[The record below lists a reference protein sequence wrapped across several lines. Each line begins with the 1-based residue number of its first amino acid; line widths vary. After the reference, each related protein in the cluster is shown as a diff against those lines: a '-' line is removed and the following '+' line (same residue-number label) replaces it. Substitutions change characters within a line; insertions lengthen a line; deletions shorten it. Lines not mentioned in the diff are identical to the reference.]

1 MEQSGLYGEVNQQ
14 PSHSRVWALETLHRF
29 SKLAPTFLSL
39 LLGVRPLFALAPPGY
54 AAAEAAT
61 TTTTTTTDTSPASSV
76 TVPTFSE
83 DQAASDSDDLF
94 DEVWK
99 LTSKFYLDRSF
110 GGSDWGKARADL
122 RAQSNLPGDS
132 ASETKATKKLLK
144 KLGDKYTQLLSPY
157 MYTEMSRFD
166 PIGAGFMLSIDDDG
180 YFCVSS
186 DPREGSVAA
195 AQNVQKGDK
204 ILEIEGVAIKGK
216 SVFDAVDLITK
227 EDKADVRLTIQ
238 SKLHPGTAPRLLVL
252 PRDFNAV
259 SNPVTKAQLTLTED
273 GRKVGYLKLREFNSL
288 AKEKVREALSSLE
301 EQGAEAYIVDLRG
314 NPGGSVQAAVSVA
327 SLFLPEDKIVTFIQD
342 ATGNR
347 LPLKTQGATA
357 LPPSD
362 PIVVWTDRKS
372 ASASEILA
380 SALHD
385 NCRAVLMGQRTF
397 GKGLVQGVFGLTDGK
412 GLVMTVAKYE
422 TPRGASIQGTG
433 ILPDIEAV
441 IPSNILGDQ
450 DVSVVRKEDFGL
462 KDGMC
467 VEAMASK

>member
-1 MEQSGLYGEVNQQ
+1 MTMGRGPNQGDVQQQQ
-14 PSHSRVWALETLHRF
+14 PSPSHLWVLETLHRT
-29 SKLAPTFLSL
+29 SKLAPAFLGL
-39 LLGVRPLFALAPPGY
+39 VLGARPLFAFAPPAY

-61 TTTTTTTDTSPASSV
+61 STTTTTVAPPASSV
-76 TVPTFSE
+76 TAPTFSS

-110 GGSDWGKARADL
+110 GGSDWGKARMDL
-122 RAQSNLPGDS
+122 RAQGNLPGDS

-195 AQNVQKGDK
+195 AQKVQKGDK

-238 SKLHPGTAPRLLVL
+238 SKLDPGATPRLLVL

-259 SNPVTKAQLTLTED
+259 SNP
-273 GRKVGYLKLREFNSL
+273 
-288 AKEKVREALSSLE
+288 
-301 EQGAEAYIVDLRG
+301 
-314 NPGGSVQAAVSVA
+314 
-327 SLFLPEDKIVTFIQD
+327 
-342 ATGNR
+342 
-347 LPLKTQGATA
+347 
-357 LPPSD
+357 
-362 PIVVWTDRKS
+362 
-372 ASASEILA
+372 
-380 SALHD
+380 
-385 NCRAVLMGQRTF
+385 
-397 GKGLVQGVFGLTDGK
+397 GKGRREGG
-412 GLVMTVAKYE
+412 ME
-422 TPRGASIQGTG
+422 RGGG
-433 ILPDIEAV
+433 I
-441 IPSNILGDQ
+441 
-450 DVSVVRKEDFGL
+450 
-462 KDGMC
+462 
-467 VEAMASK
+467 

>member
-259 SNPVTKAQLTLTED
+259 SNPGEGRRDKENKRSSRNLKICASHCIHQFKLLTAVPPSLSPSLPPYHTSDQSPTHPHGRRAQ
-273 GRKVGYLKLREFNSL
+273 S
-288 AKEKVREALSSLE
+288 
-301 EQGAEAYIVDLRG
+301 
-314 NPGGSVQAAVSVA
+314 
-327 SLFLPEDKIVTFIQD
+327 
-342 ATGNR
+342 R
-347 LPLKTQGATA
+347 LPQIERVQFPGQG
-357 LPPSD
+357 
-362 PIVVWTDRKS
+362 
-372 ASASEILA
+372 E
-380 SALHD
+380 
-385 NCRAVLMGQRTF
+385 
-397 GKGLVQGVFGLTDGK
+397 
-412 GLVMTVAKYE
+412 
-422 TPRGASIQGTG
+422 GA
-433 ILPDIEAV
+433 
-441 IPSNILGDQ
+441 
-450 DVSVVRKEDFGL
+450 
-462 KDGMC
+462 
-467 VEAMASK
+467 

>member
-1 MEQSGLYGEVNQQ
+1 MRRQGPTQGDLKQQ
-14 PSHSRVWALETLHRF
+14 PSPSHLWVLETLHRT
-29 SKLAPTFLSL
+29 SKLAPAFLGL
-39 LLGVRPLFALAPPGY
+39 VLGARPLFALAPPAY

-61 TTTTTTTDTSPASSV
+61 TATTTTIAAPPASSSV
-76 TVPTFSE
+76 TAPTFSS

-110 GGSDWGKARADL
+110 GGSDWGKARMDL
-122 RAQSNLPGDS
+122 RAQGNLPGDS

-195 AQNVQKGDK
+195 AQKVQKGDK

-238 SKLHPGTAPRLLVL
+238 SKLDPLAAPRLLVL

-259 SNPVTKAQLTLTED
+259 SNPGKEGREGGMGGGGIQHKCAFIYFHQFQTLTP
-273 GRKVGYLKLREFNSL
+273 LP
-288 AKEKVREALSSLE
+288 SSL
-301 EQGAEAYIVDLRG
+301 
-314 NPGGSVQAAVSVA
+314 PSS
-327 SLFLPEDKIVTFIQD
+327 
-342 ATGNR
+342 
-347 LPLKTQGATA
+347 
-357 LPPSD
+357 LPPSS
-362 PIVVWTDRKS
+362 P
-372 ASASEILA
+372 
-380 SALHD
+380 
-385 NCRAVLMGQRTF
+385 Q
-397 GKGLVQGVFGLTDGK
+397 Q
-412 GLVMTVAKYE
+412 
-422 TPRGASIQGTG
+422 
-433 ILPDIEAV
+433 
-441 IPSNILGDQ
+441 
-450 DVSVVRKEDFGL
+450 
-462 KDGMC
+462 
-467 VEAMASK
+467 